1 MAYSC
6 FLKSPYNHVR
16 HRSWRGAMLLLRH
29 TVADSSTS
37 SQVVAVKLTSRVW
50 GSKSE
55 ASVAA

>member
-1 MAYSC
+1 
-6 FLKSPYNHVR
+6 
-16 HRSWRGAMLLLRH
+16 MLLLRH